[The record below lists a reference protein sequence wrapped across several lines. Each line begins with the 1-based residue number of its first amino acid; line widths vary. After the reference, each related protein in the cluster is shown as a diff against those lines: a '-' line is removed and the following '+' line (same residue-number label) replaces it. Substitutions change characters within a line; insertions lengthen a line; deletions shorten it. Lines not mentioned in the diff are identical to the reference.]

1 MNYNHPFIQ
10 KTAGRV
16 AYKKMLME
24 RVLPVGAMAGAA
36 VGVPLVVSGAIEG
49 VKGVRKA
56 HSIEDS
62 YKQMF
67 DENPTLS
74 AMREEG
80 NEESVRK
87 HFEVL
92 KTFAPDVA
100 VNPIAASSMVQS
112 MIEQASAAG
121 AVSPMAIQM
130 PIEMQAKMRNPSQ
143 NQVPWLVAATTGAM
157 SGLKTGLGP
166 SAPWV
171 IE

>member
-1 MNYNHPFIQ
+1 MNYDHPFIQ
-10 KTAGRV
+10 KEAGRV

-36 VGVPLVVSGAIEG
+36 VGVPLLVSGAIEG

-67 DENPTLS
+67 EQNPTLS
-74 AMREEG
+74 ALREEG
-80 NEESVRK
+80 DEDRIRK

-92 KTFAPDVA
+92 KTFAPDIA
-100 VNPIAASSMVQS
+100 ANPTAASSMVQS
-112 MIEQASAAG
+112 MIEQSNSAG
-121 AVSPMAIQM
+121 AVSPVAIQM
-130 PIEMQAKMRNPSQ
+130 PIDMQAKIRNPAQ

-157 SGLKTGLGP
+157 SGLKAGLGP
-166 SAPWV
+166 VAPWV
-171 IE
+171 VE